1 MFPTA
6 YGQIRFMVNSEC
18 SRFPYFG
25 GTDRFLRSNLQFWVY
40 ELGGGGGGLG
50 GGGPFGF
57 LELSWAGWFHVGIE
71 PMEPLGMLS

>member
-6 YGQIRFMVNSEC
+6 YGQIRLMVNSEC

-25 GTDRFLRSNLQFWVY
+25 GTDVFLRSNLQFWIY
-40 ELGGGGGGLG
+40 ELGGT
-50 GGGPFGF
+50 FGF